1 MTDGGVSFDDVEWRL
16 VHVVHYDPEGLD
28 DLSSMVARAIAA
40 AKGID
45 PTELH
50 PPLSRV
56 VNLEAIDDLFAGSY
70 GQLRVDFRYASYRV
84 TVRSDDRIR
93 IYEPVRSDES
103 DPE

>member
-1 MTDGGVSFDDVEWRL
+1 MTGEGASFDETDWRL

-40 AKGID
+40 AEGID

-70 GQLRVDFRYASYRV
+70 GELRVDFRYASYRV

-93 IYEPVRSDES
+93 VHEPARNAGSDAE
-103 DPE
+103 